1 MATLREL
8 IIKVSANSQSFQTE
22 IARASRMGQDY
33 YKTMQ
38 NGGRQ
43 AAIAAKESQKA
54 LSELTDGFAS
64 AGRAATAA
72 AAAFAT
78 GKLVQ
83 IADQWNSVN
92 ARLKQASVSS
102 NDFTLS
108 QTRLM
113 AISQSTGTAF
123 TDNAN
128 LFSRAAA
135 SMREFGYSSDEV
147 LKITEAVSTGLKLSG
162 ASTEESSS
170 VITQFSQA
178 LAQGVLRGEEFNAV
192 NESGDRVIRAL
203 AAGMG
208 VARKDLKAMADQ
220 GQLTIDKVVPALIS
234 QLGVLQG
241 EFSALPPTVSGSMQK
256 VTNSFMAWVGGVNQA
271 TGATDALSGGLD
283 GLAGTLDSLTS
294 SAVSGALSD
303 VADNMSLVTTAAG
316 GLVGIGL
323 ARYLGG
329 IVTSATSATGALI
342 SAAKSEVALAVAQ
355 EKAAQSSVA
364 ASRAAVYRAQ
374 QALQSAKSADV
385 QAAQQER
392 VAAAEAR
399 VTAAQGRLTTALT
412 TGTAAEKVRARTALE
427 RAQAGLVAAKNADA
441 QAIAERKLAAAQ
453 SALGRNIAGRV
464 SAQNNLN
471 SVTSV
476 GTRLMSGALG
486 LIGGIP
492 GLVMLG
498 AGAWYAV
505 YQNQNQEQARKSAQ
519 EYASTIQ
526 EVSDSSKTMTLT
538 EASDNEDKARKSLKE
553 QNRLISEQSSKVKAL
568 KEDIAGYQY
577 MLANRG
583 PTTSGGFMINHLTSV
598 EAATKGLASATES
611 LAVEQERLTQ
621 LQDKAQ
627 EIQRV
632 LEGIEHRRV
641 VLIRQQAAE
650 QNAAYQSLII
660 MNGQHTEFNR
670 LLGLGNQLLMERQGL
685 VNVPM
690 RMPQADLT
698 SQQANAL
705 EKSRQDLELSKLKG
719 EAKERARLGYA
730 ADELGLKDEPQ
741 FKTNRDLYI
750 NQGLAKWQNDESNK
764 PTRKAPKS
772 EEVKAAEKTEDV
784 YKRLIKQQEEQ
795 IALGS
800 QNTELAKVKYQVTQ
814 GELASLEQAKKETIL
829 HNAALIDQKNIA
841 EQLKTFREGLADSN
855 AAARDRG
862 NIDFLGAGMGDK
874 ARDRMKEMADIR
886 TDFLKQQ
893 QDLQRDFSRGEISED
908 LYKQQTEAL
917 QAALAERLAIQEEY
931 YKKTDEQQSDWR
943 AGISDSLMN
952 YADQVSDLSS
962 MAASATSEILD
973 ATTNSISNNLTN
985 VLTGAASFK
994 DGMSNIFSS
1003 LGETVIK
1010 TLIQMATQALIT
1022 KAIMA
1027 SFGGGAGG
1035 LFGSLF
1041 GGASGAASVGS
1052 AIQSAG
1058 ANFSFNALGG
1068 VYDSPSLSA
1077 YSGGVYST
1085 PQYFA
1090 FAKGAGV
1097 FGEAGPEA
1105 IMPLTRGADGSLGV
1119 RAVGRQSQAVQDAA
1133 RQIEAQPRI
1142 AVSVDARST
1151 FTGQPDDAT
1160 MLAVDRRNA
1169 ALERRIINTLTA
1181 EVNNPQKKFG
1191 RAIYSNL
1198 QPKKPR

>member
-22 IARASRMGQDY
+22 ISRASRMGSDY

-38 NGGRQ
+38 NGSRQ

-192 NESGDRVIRAL
+192 NEAGDRVIRAL

-241 EFSALPPTVSGSMQK
+241 EFSSLPPTVSGSMQK

-303 VADNMSLVTTAAG
+303 VADNMSLITTAAG

-329 IVTSATSATGALI
+329 IVTSASSATGALI

-392 VAAAEAR
+392 VAAAEAK
-399 VTAAQGRLTTALT
+399 VTAAQGRLTTAIA
-412 TGTAAEKVRARTALE
+412 TGTATEKVRARTALE

-486 LIGGIP
+486 LVGGIP

-498 AGAWYAV
+498 AGAWYAM
-505 YQNQNQEQARKSAQ
+505 YQSQEQARKSAQ
-519 EYASTIQ
+519 EYASQIDQIREKT
-526 EVSDSSKTMTLT
+526 SSMTLPEVDSNRKLT
-538 EASDNEDKARKSLKE
+538 VEAMQE
-553 QNRLISEQSSKVKAL
+553 QKRLIE
-568 KEDIAGYQY
+568 
-577 MLANRG
+577 
-583 PTTSGGFMINHLTSV
+583 
-598 EAATKGLASATES
+598 
-611 LAVEQERLTQ
+611 EQERSVKSLNRQINDLNESRSKPGITQENDLNITKAIAILTEKVVVEE
-621 LQDKAQ
+621 DKLRQMREKSSDILKA
-627 EIQRV
+627 
-632 LEGIEHRRV
+632 LEENERRRND
-641 VLIRQQAAE
+641 LIKERAWR
-650 QNAAYQSLII
+650 QNAEYQSLIL
-660 MNGQHTEFNR
+660 MTGKYSEVNR

-698 SQQANAL
+698 SQQTNAL
-705 EKSRQDLELSKLKG
+705 EKSRRDLDLSKRKG
-719 EAKERARLGYA
+719 EDKERTRLGYA
-730 ADELGLKDEPQ
+730 ADDLGLTNEPQ
-741 FKTNRDLYI
+741 FYKARQELI
-750 NQGLAKWQNDESNK
+750 NNGIAEWRNNEANK
-764 PTRKAPKS
+764 PKRKGPKTD
-772 EEVKAAEKTEDV
+772 EEKAEDV
-784 YKRLIKQQEEQ
+784 YKRLLKQQREQ
-795 IALGS
+795 IALES

-814 GELASLEQAKKETIL
+814 GDLHTLEQSKKETLL
-829 HNAALIDQKNIA
+829 HNAALIDQKKIA

-862 NIDFLGAGMGDK
+862 DIDFLGAGMGDK
-874 ARDRMKEMADIR
+874 DRDRMKEMADIR

-893 QDLQRDFSRGEISED
+893 RDLQRDFSKGQISED

-917 QAALAERLAIQEEY
+917 QAALAERLQIQEDY

-952 YADQVSDLSS
+952 YADQAADLSS
-962 MAASATSEILD
+962 MSATATSEILNNV
-973 ATTNSISNNLTN
+973 TNSISTN
-985 VLTGAASFK
+985 MTDLLTGATSLK
-994 DGMSNIFSS
+994 DGMSNIFMS

-1035 LFGSLF
+1035 MFGSLF
-1041 GGASGAASVGS
+1041 GGASGAASSGTALQSFGS
-1052 AIQSAG
+1052 SFA
-1058 ANFSFNALGG
+1058 FNALGG

-1119 RAVGRQSQAVQDAA
+1119 KAVGRESPAVQNAA
-1133 RQIEAQPRI
+1133 RQQQERKLL
-1142 AVSVDARST
+1142 ST
-1151 FTGQPDDAT
+1151 GDINVNYHLTGKPDDVMMQTLDAHGRR
-1160 MLAVDRRNA
+1160 LAKQIKS
-1169 ALERRIINTLTA
+1169 ELTSD
-1181 EVNNPQKKFG
+1181 VNNPQNAFG
-1191 RAIYSNL
+1191 RALYSNL